1 MFSGKNILITGGS
14 RGIGRAISLKMASL
28 GGIIAINYTRNEEA
42 ARHTAKEIEELGGKA
57 ILVQCDV
64 GSYQQV
70 EAMIHQVR
78 ESMGDVDI
86 LINNAGITRDSLLMR
101 MSEEDWDDVINTN
114 LKGAYNCTKAV
125 IRPMIKKRSGKII
138 NVSSIVGLIG
148 NAGQSNYAAA
158 KAGIIGFTK
167 AIAKEL
173 APRKINV
180 NAVAPGF
187 ITTDMTEVLPEEL
200 KKRMLSNIPMNQ
212 FGTPED
218 VAEAVAFLA
227 SERAQY
233 ITGQV
238 IHIDGGMVM

>member
-1 MFSGKNILITGGS
+1 MFRGKNILITGGS

-28 GGIIAINYTRNEEA
+28 GGNIAINYARNAEA
-42 ARHTAKEIEELGGKA
+42 ARQTAKEIEELGGKA
-57 ILVQCDV
+57 VIVQCDV
-64 GSYQQV
+64 GSYRQV
-70 EAMIHQVR
+70 DAMIHQIR

-86 LINNAGITRDSLLMR
+86 LINNAGITRDNLLMR
-101 MSEEDWDDVINTN
+101 MSEEDWDDVMNTN
-114 LKGAYNCTKAV
+114 LKGVYNCTKAV
-125 IRPMIKKRSGKII
+125 IRPMMKKRYGKII
-138 NVSSIVGLIG
+138 NVSSIVGITG

-167 AIAKEL
+167 AMAKEL

-187 ITTDMTEVLPEEL
+187 ITTDMTEVLPDEI
-200 KKRMLSNIPMNQ
+200 KKRILSNIPMNQ

-218 VAEAVAFLA
+218 VAEAVAFMA
-227 SERAQY
+227 SERARY